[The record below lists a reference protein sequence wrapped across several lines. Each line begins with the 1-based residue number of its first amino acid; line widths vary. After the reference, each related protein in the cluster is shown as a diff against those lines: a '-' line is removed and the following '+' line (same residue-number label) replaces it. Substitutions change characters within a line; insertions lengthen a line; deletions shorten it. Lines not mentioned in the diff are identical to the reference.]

1 MAVENIDIRL
11 EYRENLGKNRS
22 KRLRKEGYLPAVF
35 YGPDYKEAVPV
46 KVSVDEILPH
56 IHSSHWKTLMFNVTF
71 PDGKKEMAMIRDYQR
86 DPISRQVL
94 HIDFYQLV
102 KGHRVLVAVPIVLIN
117 RESCLGVKKGG
128 VLIQSLHEL
137 EMEVLPTEMP
147 DEIHVDIA
155 GLDIGDSLRI
165 SDINLPES
173 ALVSVDLEDTVV
185 QIVEAVEEE
194 VEAEAAEEV
203 EREVEVIGKKPT
215 TEEEEE

>member
-1 MAVENIDIRL
+1 MAVGNIDIRL

-56 IHSSHWKTLMFNVTF
+56 IQSSHWKTLMFNVIF

-155 GLDIGDSLRI
+155 GLDVGDSLRI

-185 QIVEAVEEE
+185 QIVEAVEE
-194 VEAEAAEEV
+194 VEEEAAEEV

-215 TEEEEE
+215 AEEEEE

>member
-11 EYRENLGKNRS
+11 EYRENLGKNKS
-22 KRLRKEGYLPAVF
+22 KQLRNEGYLPAVF

-56 IHSSHWKTLMFNVTF
+56 IQSSHWKTLMFNVIF

-86 DPISRQVL
+86 DSISRQVL

-173 ALVSVDLEDTVV
+173 ALVSVDLDDTVV

-194 VEAEAAEEV
+194 VEAAEEV

-215 TEEEEE
+215 AEEEEE

>member
-11 EYRENLGKNRS
+11 EYRENLGKNKS
-22 KRLRKEGYLPAVF
+22 KQLRNEGYLPAVF

-56 IHSSHWKTLMFNVTF
+56 IQSSHWKTLMFNVIF

-194 VEAEAAEEV
+194 IEAKAAEEV

-215 TEEEEE
+215 AEEEEE

>member
-215 TEEEEE
+215 AEEEEE

>member
-1 MAVENIDIRL
+1 MTVGNIDIRL

-56 IHSSHWKTLMFNVTF
+56 IHSSHWKTLMFNVIF

-155 GLDIGDSLRI
+155 GLDVGDSLRI

-185 QIVEAVEEE
+185 QIVEAVEE
-194 VEAEAAEEV
+194 VEEEAAEEV

-215 TEEEEE
+215 AEEEEE

>member
-1 MAVENIDIRL
+1 MAVGNIDIRL

-147 DEIHVDIA
+147 DEIYVDIA
-155 GLDIGDSLRI
+155 GLDIGDSLRV

-194 VEAEAAEEV
+194 VEEAAEEV

-215 TEEEEE
+215 AEEEEE

>member
-56 IHSSHWKTLMFNVTF
+56 IQSSHWKTLMFNVIF

-86 DPISRQVL
+86 DSISRQVL

-173 ALVSVDLEDTVV
+173 ALVSVDLDDTVV

-194 VEAEAAEEV
+194 VEAAEEV

-215 TEEEEE
+215 AEEEEE

>member
-11 EYRENLGKNRS
+11 EYRENLGKNKS
-22 KRLRKEGYLPAVF
+22 KQLRNEGYLPAVF

-56 IHSSHWKTLMFNVTF
+56 IQSSHWKTLMFNVIF

-117 RESCLGVKKGG
+117 KESCLGVKKGG

-173 ALVSVDLEDTVV
+173 ALVSVDLDDTVV

-194 VEAEAAEEV
+194 VEAAEEV
-203 EREVEVIGKKPT
+203 EREVEVIGKRST
-215 TEEEEE
+215 AEEEEE

>member
-22 KRLRKEGYLPAVF
+22 KRLRNEGYLPAVF

-56 IHSSHWKTLMFNVTF
+56 IQSSHWKTLMFNVIF

-194 VEAEAAEEV
+194 IEAKAAEEV

-215 TEEEEE
+215 AEEEEE

>member
-11 EYRENLGKNRS
+11 EYRENLGKNKS
-22 KRLRKEGYLPAVF
+22 KQLRNEGYLPAVF

-56 IHSSHWKTLMFNVTF
+56 IQSSHWKTLMFNVIF

-173 ALVSVDLEDTVV
+173 ALVSVDLDDTVV

-194 VEAEAAEEV
+194 VEAAEEV

-215 TEEEEE
+215 AEEEEE

>member
-11 EYRENLGKNRS
+11 EYRENMGKNKS
-22 KRLRKEGYLPAVF
+22 KQLRNEGYLPAVF

-56 IHSSHWKTLMFNVTF
+56 IQSSHWKTLMFNVIF

-155 GLDIGDSLRI
+155 GLDVGDSLRI

-185 QIVEAVEEE
+185 QIVEAVEE
-194 VEAEAAEEV
+194 VEEEAAEEV

-215 TEEEEE
+215 AEEEEE

>member
-1 MAVENIDIRL
+1 
-11 EYRENLGKNRS
+11 
-22 KRLRKEGYLPAVF
+22 
-35 YGPDYKEAVPV
+35 
-46 KVSVDEILPH
+46 
-56 IHSSHWKTLMFNVTF
+56 MFNVIF

-117 RESCLGVKKGG
+117 KESCLGVKKGG

-155 GLDIGDSLRI
+155 GLDVGDSLRI

-185 QIVEAVEEE
+185 QIVEAVEE
-194 VEAEAAEEV
+194 VEEEAAEEV

-215 TEEEEE
+215 AEEEEE

>member
-1 MAVENIDIRL
+1 MAVGNIDIRL

-56 IHSSHWKTLMFNVTF
+56 IYSSHWKTLMFNVTF

-194 VEAEAAEEV
+194 VEAEEEV

-215 TEEEEE
+215 AEEEEE

>member
-56 IHSSHWKTLMFNVTF
+56 IHSSHWKTLMFNVIF

-215 TEEEEE
+215 AEEEEE

>member
-1 MAVENIDIRL
+1 MAVGNIDIRL

-56 IHSSHWKTLMFNVTF
+56 IHSSHWKTLMFNVIF

-155 GLDIGDSLRI
+155 GLDVGDSLRI

-185 QIVEAVEEE
+185 QIVEAVEE
-194 VEAEAAEEV
+194 VEEEAAEEV

-215 TEEEEE
+215 AEEEEE

>member
-1 MAVENIDIRL
+1 MAVGNIDIRL

-56 IHSSHWKTLMFNVTF
+56 IHSSHWKTLMFNVIF

-185 QIVEAVEEE
+185 QIVEAVEE
-194 VEAEAAEEV
+194 VEEEAAEEV

-215 TEEEEE
+215 AEEEEE